1 MHTYVPPL
9 IENERS
15 TQPDEDAVKAER
27 PFAETLGKITDLLAD
42 GLALLAS
49 VPSAPQRLVREGEKL
64 EEEIS
69 RAPDDEPPRGLWQ
82 SVRNWVQ
89 SVIQSMQT
97 KGSDRSP
104 NPDLERRVTALEQG
118 LKDLAEEIRAGFERL
133 ENAIGDV
140 RKELGDTRNEVG
152 DVRKELGDTRNEVG
166 DVRKELGDTRN
177 EVGDTRNEVGDV
189 RKELNDTRNEV
200 GDVRNELNDTR
211 NELLREN
218 KETRDKLEQ
227 STRAIHARM
236 DGIVSDINSAA
247 AEIGRRFDMLEE
259 STAPDRAKV
268 VEDSLQNWATSHQ
281 AWRAV
286 LPPEWEQAQIQIE
299 TLWTDRVPSRYWKP
313 LCDDLGLPRNS
324 SIQGCDLLVEVAIQH
339 PAAPVAFLLV
349 GEASVNMDRERIQK
363 VVRHAREIAAH
374 TQYQAVPCLCA
385 ARYAQA
391 LVDMARASGV
401 MALRWQRGAQAQV
414 LALPDSVRAFLRGAR
429 RES

>member
-1 MHTYVPPL
+1 MHTYAPSL
-9 IENERS
+9 IENER
-15 TQPDEDAVKAER
+15 TAQPDEDAVKAQH
-27 PFAETLGKITDLLAD
+27 PCAETLGKIADLLAN

-49 VPSAPQRLVREGEKL
+49 VQSAPQHLVREGEKL

-82 SVRNWVQ
+82 AVRNWVQ

-97 KGSDRSP
+97 RSP
-104 NPDLERRVTALEQG
+104 RPDLERRVTALEQG
-118 LKDLAEEIRAGFERL
+118 LKDLAERFERL

-140 RKELGDTRNEVG
+140 RKEL
-152 DVRKELGDTRNEVG
+152 
-166 DVRKELGDTRN
+166 
-177 EVGDTRNEVGDV
+177 
-189 RKELNDTRNEV
+189 
-200 GDVRNELNDTR
+200 
-211 NELLREN
+211 

-236 DGIVSDINSAA
+236 DGIVSGINSAA
-247 AEIGRRFDMLEE
+247 DEIGRRFDMLEE

-286 LPPEWEQAQIQIE
+286 LPPEWAQAQIQIE
-299 TLWTDRVPSRYWKP
+299 TLWTDRVPSRYWEP

>member
-1 MHTYVPPL
+1 MHTYAPSL
-9 IENERS
+9 IKNER
-15 TQPDEDAVKAER
+15 TAQPDEDAVKAER
-27 PFAETLGKITDLLAD
+27 PFAETLGKIADLLAN
-42 GLALLAS
+42 GLALLTS
-49 VPSAPQRLVREGEKL
+49 VQSAPRRLVREGEKL

-82 SVRNWVQ
+82 AVRNWVQ

-97 KGSDRSP
+97 QRSDRSP
-104 NPDLERRVTALEQG
+104 RPELERRVTALEQG
-118 LKDLAEEIRAGFERL
+118 LKDLAERFERL

-140 RKELGDTRNEVG
+140 RKEVS
-152 DVRKELGDTRNEVG
+152 DVRK
-166 DVRKELGDTRN
+166 
-177 EVGDTRNEVGDV
+177 
-189 RKELNDTRNEV
+189 
-200 GDVRNELNDTR
+200 
-211 NELLREN
+211 ELLREN

-236 DGIVSDINSAA
+236 DGIVSGMNSAA
-247 AEIGRRFDMLEE
+247 DEIGRRFDMLEE

-339 PAAPVAFLLV
+339 PAVPVAFLLV

-414 LALPDSVRAFLRGAR
+414 LALPDSVRAFLSGAR